1 MPWFAKNRITR
12 SISTL
17 CRSFPYIYFRN
28 GYLSAAKSF
37 NESDLDVRLNGKVYM
52 ITGANSGIG
61 KCAAV
66 ELAKKGGEI
75 HMVCRNQERAE
86 AAKKDIINQSTNEVN
101 DLIR

>member
-1 MPWFAKNRITR
+1 
-12 SISTL
+12 
-17 CRSFPYIYFRN
+17 
-28 GYLSAAKSF
+28 
-37 NESDLDVRLNGKVYM
+37 M